1 MLVLILINWH
11 CYVQWSSMHWVAQL
25 ISAQTDRQSDKIG
38 LWHYFLLLVGATGI
52 CLQGALQVLHTPGRA
67 QHSMGRV

>member
-1 MLVLILINWH
+1 
-11 CYVQWSSMHWVAQL
+11 MHWVAQL